1 MLRTTLAAFSKGAG
15 MARKFRELTAD
26 WSPDRIAAVEARAQ
40 EMLREMPLVVLRR
53 QLDVTQEEL
62 AGALGTSQ
70 ASVSKLERRSDI
82 YLSTLRRYV
91 EAMGGEL
98 EITARFPDG
107 DIRLDR
113 WCPAAP
119 DG

>member
-1 MLRTTLAAFSKGAG
+1 
-15 MARKFRELTAD
+15 MARKFRELMAD
-26 WSPDRIAAVEARAQ
+26 WSPARVAAVEARTQ
-40 EMLREMPLVVLRR
+40 DMLREMPLVELRR
-53 QLDVTQEEL
+53 QLNLTQDAL
-62 AGALGTSQ
+62 AAALGTSQ

-107 DIRLDR
+107 AIRLDQ
-113 WCPAAP
+113 WEPA
-119 DG
+119 GVRG

>member
-1 MLRTTLAAFSKGAG
+1 
-15 MARKFRELTAD
+15 MARKFRDLMAG
-26 WSPDRIAAVEARAQ
+26 WSPERVQAVEARAQ
-40 EMLREMPLVVLRR
+40 EMLREMPLVELRR
-53 QLDVTQEEL
+53 QLNLTQEGL
-62 AGALGTSQ
+62 ARALGTSQ

-107 DIRLDR
+107 EIRLDQ
-113 WCPAAP
+113 WNPDPVPAEATRA
-119 DG
+119 

>member
-1 MLRTTLAAFSKGAG
+1 

-26 WSPDRIAAVEARAQ
+26 WDPERLAAVEARTQ
-40 EMLREMPLVVLRR
+40 ELLREMPLVELRR
-53 QLDVTQEEL
+53 QLNLTQEAL
-62 AGALGTSQ
+62 ADALGTSQ

-98 EITARFPDG
+98 EITARFPHG
-107 DIRLDR
+107 EIRLDQ
-113 WCPAAP
+113 WKPAAVH
-119 DG
+119 G